1 MRGVEE
7 LLDAGITNQLFIY
20 LCQVLPNTEMAETA
34 YRERF
39 GLQTKV
45 IQLAEIHGEARPD
58 DFVTE
63 YEEIVI
69 GTHSMPHEAWK
80 TALRFSY
87 VMMLCHSLKLAYYVL
102 ILLRDRYQIPMHTVL
117 AFISERAFTVSAP
130 LLTAELD
137 AFDAVIARMVNDGAH
152 RGTLLPEYG
161 DIYWDVEEAAFLRL
175 TRDTDAFYLELTEV
189 IADCLRAQGIT
200 IVGDESLIAETL
212 IYQHARI
219 PTQRD
224 VPTSTEM
231 FEWNLPEYFDRRF
244 GSSPVRLER
253 RASWLTVTPTQW
265 NGDRRRF
272 AKESILWGRKSGTL
286 LTPCTFGA
294 LQEVSCSVQ

>member
-1 MRGVEE
+1 
-7 LLDAGITNQLFIY
+7 
-20 LCQVLPNTEMAETA
+20 
-34 YRERF
+34 
-39 GLQTKV
+39 
-45 IQLAEIHGEARPD
+45 
-58 DFVTE
+58 
-63 YEEIVI
+63 
-69 GTHSMPHEAWK
+69 
-80 TALRFSY
+80 
-87 VMMLCHSLKLAYYVL
+87 
-102 ILLRDRYQIPMHTVL
+102 MHTVL